1 MDVALTRKTEDLAAE
16 LAQNVR
22 TLEELNTAMR
32 SLMKSSMERMLNTEM
47 DVHLGRRQRKGEKG
61 SGLILWSSPWA
72 SFAFEAQANGAAF
85 CPLIVSE
92 GKSSFDTV
100 ADRFQLSIVLNFV
113 DP

>member
-47 DVHLGRRQRKGEKG
+47 DVHLGRRQGKRGQV
-61 SGLILWSSPWA
+61 SFFGLPRGRVL
-72 SFAFEAQANGAAF
+72 
-85 CPLIVSE
+85 
-92 GKSSFDTV
+92 
-100 ADRFQLSIVLNFV
+100 LSRPRRTALLFV
-113 DP
+113 H

>member
-47 DVHLGRRQRKGEKG
+47 DVHLGRRQRKGVRSHSLVFPVGE
-61 SGLILWSSPWA
+61 
-72 SFAFEAQANGAAF
+72 F
-85 CPLIVSE
+85 CFRGPGE
-92 GKSSFDTV
+92 RRCF
-100 ADRFQLSIVLNFV
+100 LSIDRLRREVLF
-113 DP
+113 